1 MLLSMLLSITVLSQ
15 KAEELAGVHES
26 NHDPRILVDTE
37 NIHFTLPMQ
46 NGFKSFSIKSV
57 TWSYKRAADQLCSAV
72 QRCKEA
78 SAIKCFNIHTQ
89 EAQGWC
95 WELLQLQGLG
105 ANVAAGCSII
115 LMLVI

>member
-57 TWSYKRAADQLCSAV
+57 T
-72 QRCKEA
+72 
-78 SAIKCFNIHTQ
+78 
-89 EAQGWC
+89 
-95 WELLQLQGLG
+95 
-105 ANVAAGCSII
+105 
-115 LMLVI
+115 